1 MCFIRI
7 KMPRLCVHCG
17 VNPIFS
23 HGHCTW
29 CQGFRDDPDYLDKK
43 AKRIVKA
50 RSPIKAVSKHKAKE
64 IVDLKRSDEAFYQEV
79 WDNRC
84 RVCENCG
91 VGLGNEPNMTFFHHL
106 CPKAKYPQLRH
117 IEENIALLCFSCHSE
132 VHSAKPPI
140 KIIKRQLELIEQY
153 TKQGRL

>member
-1 MCFIRI
+1 MAKTC
-7 KMPRLCVHCG
+7 KYPECA
-17 VNPIFS
+17 NPVFS
-23 HGHCTW
+23 HLYCKWHQTARG
-29 CQGFRDDPDYLDKK
+29 DSSYLKK
-43 AKRIVKA
+43 QSERSVKA
-50 RSPIKAVSKHKAKE
+50 RNPIKAVSKHKAKE

-91 VGLGNEPNMTFFHHL
+91 AGLGNEPNMTLFHHL
-106 CPKAKYPQLRH
+106 MPKAKYPQLRH
-117 IEENIALLCFSCHSE
+117 VEENIALLCFSCHSE